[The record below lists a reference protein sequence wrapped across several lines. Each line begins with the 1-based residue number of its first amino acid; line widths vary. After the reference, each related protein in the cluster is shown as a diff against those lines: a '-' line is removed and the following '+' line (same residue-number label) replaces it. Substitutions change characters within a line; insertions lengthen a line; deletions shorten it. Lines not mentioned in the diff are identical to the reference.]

1 MEVTVQYFAGCP
13 SWQRT
18 AELIR
23 QALRTAVQTES
34 VLTLQ
39 VVQTA
44 EEADRVGFRGS
55 PKVLIDGSDPFAD
68 PSRPVGL
75 ACRVFSTPDGL
86 AGTPTLEQLDAAL
99 RCAQRQT

>member
-1 MEVTVQYFAGCP
+1 MEVTVQHFAGCP

-18 AELIR
+18 AELVR
-23 QALRTAVQTES
+23 QVLRTAGQAES
-34 VLTLQ
+34 ALQ
-39 VVQTA
+39 VVQRA
-44 EEADRVGFRGS
+44 EEADRVGFRG
-55 PKVLIDGSDPFAD
+55 PPTVLIDGSGPFAD

-86 AGTPTLEQLDAAL
+86 AGAPTLEQLDAAL

>member
-18 AELIR
+18 AELVC
-23 QALRTAVQTES
+23 QALRTAGQVES
-34 VLTLQ
+34 ALTLQ

-55 PKVLIDGSDPFAD
+55 PAVLID
-68 PSRPVGL
+68 

-86 AGTPTLEQLDAAL
+86 AGAPTLEQLDAAL